1 MGHLLVLDDDPDMCA
16 FVVHAVAS
24 TGYKATSSTN
34 FERFKASLRPDTSVV
49 VVDLMMPEVDGIQVL
64 RYLSSQNYASEI
76 ILISGYDKKVLKV
89 AGQLAKALGLNVR
102 ASIQKPIKLNQL
114 REILTKR
121 GDAKLQSPTG
131 RASGESFADQES
143 IRRAIIDNQLLVHY
157 QPQFDVKTRELAG
170 VEALAR
176 WQHPT
181 KGLLPAGAFIEAFE
195 ASGLIDELT
204 WVVIKKIL
212 VDKKAWGS
220 GDARVAVSMNISA
233 LSLRDLSLP
242 EKLLTVITDQGGAP
256 SDFIFEITESG
267 LIKELHTAL
276 DILARLRLKGFELS
290 IDDFGTGYAT
300 MQQLQR
306 VPAKELKLD
315 MTFVQSML
323 TDESANTIVRKTLE
337 LAHDLDMH
345 VVAEGVE
352 TARQLSTLFEYGCDV
367 AQGYLLGRPG
377 PIAAL
382 PRI

>member
-1 MGHLLVLDDDPDMCA
+1 M
-16 FVVHAVAS
+16 
-24 TGYKATSSTN
+24 
-34 FERFKASLRPDTSVV
+34 
-49 VVDLMMPEVDGIQVL
+49 
-64 RYLSSQNYASEI
+64 
-76 ILISGYDKKVLKV
+76 
-89 AGQLAKALGLNVR
+89 
-102 ASIQKPIKLNQL
+102 
-114 REILTKR
+114 
-121 GDAKLQSPTG
+121 
-131 RASGESFADQES
+131 
-143 IRRAIIDNQLLVHY
+143 RRAIADDQIFVHY
-157 QPQFDVKTRELAG
+157 QPQFYIRTRELAG

-181 KGLLPAGAFIEAFE
+181 KGILPAGAFIEAFE

-204 WVVIKKIL
+204 AVVIKKVL
-212 VDKKAWGS
+212 ADKKAWGS
-220 GDARVAVSMNISA
+220 GDARVAISMNISA

-242 EKLLTVITDQGGAP
+242 EKLLAIVTDHGGAP

-267 LIKELHTAL
+267 LVRELHTAL

-290 IDDFGTGYAT
+290 IDDFGTGYAM